1 MGKGYYIVGSVLIG
15 VGVYFLY
22 DKIKNGGINFNLR
35 SQDGVA
41 EAEDGSHLNPPMEV
55 PPKIP
60 SLATQPIV

>member
-22 DKIKNGGINFNLR
+22 EKIKNGGINFNLR

-41 EAEDGSHLNPPMEV
+41 EVEDGSHLNPPMEV
-55 PPKIP
+55 PPTIP
-60 SLATQPIV
+60 PLATPPIV